1 MAASRATGVNRYGGI
16 SLEQYQSARRFG
28 VSVVV
33 LTLVF
38 RLFEAGLPQG
48 AARLL
53 RWLPISP
60 NKQTEA
66 GREARHFS
74 FPFPAESSPPASYVP
89 EPTRPV
95 FTQEQAE
102 SLAVTNPG
110 ACEPDC
116 AALLTAPLE
125 WNLASDAPTVLI
137 VHTHTSES
145 YERGGADY
153 AETAAY
159 RTLDEEYNMLR
170 IGDLVAQL
178 LEAEGIGVIHDR
190 EFHDYPSYNSAYTHA
205 RKAIQ
210 AQLLK
215 NPQIRL
221 VLDLHR
227 DAMEDGGRQVSTH
240 AALGG
245 RDCAQLMTVLGV
257 GRSGLPNDRWEENLS
272 LALKLQVLLQE
283 QCPGIARPIS
293 LRPQRFNQDLAP
305 YSLLIEV
312 GTAGDTREKALL
324 AATQL
329 AAALIQLKD
338 GTSAALP

>member
-1 MAASRATGVNRYGGI
+1 M
-16 SLEQYQSARRFG
+16 EQYQSARKFG

-53 RWLPISP
+53 RLLPISP

-66 GREARHFS
+66 GQEARHFS